1 MDNST
6 HSMPEQLVLYLDGA
20 LAGAEKK
27 AVEEWLASDA
37 AAQAEYESLLQT
49 RAAIR
54 HYGLKQK
61 VGSIH
66 GQMMQEMQPGVRKIR
81 PAFAKATAGKAKKI
95 LRYSMA
101 AAASLILLVGGY
113 MAYNFFTLS
122 SAKVFSS
129 NYRSYEL
136 TITRDGNT
144 TGPTPVE
151 KAYSE
156 KNYKEVLRIHD
167 AGEDKTP
174 KGEFLCG
181 TAALELKD
189 NGKAIKCF
197 NEVLDMNRSAGT
209 PSEQSTAAVLTDESE
224 YYLALAYIS
233 NKDYDFALPLLR
245 KIKDDEEHKY
255 HSGISSR
262 LIRQVKML
270 KWR

>member
-1 MDNST
+1 
-6 HSMPEQLVLYLDGA
+6 
-20 LAGAEKK
+20 
-27 AVEEWLASDA
+27 
-37 AAQAEYESLLQT
+37 
-49 RAAIR
+49 
-54 HYGLKQK
+54 
-61 VGSIH
+61 
-66 GQMMQEMQPGVRKIR
+66 MQPGVRKISQ
-81 PAFAKATAGKAKKI
+81 AKKI

-113 MAYNFFTLS
+113 MVYNFFALS

-129 NYRSYEL
+129 NYRTYEL
-136 TITRDGNT
+136 GITRDGT
-144 TGPTPVE
+144 SAGSTPVE

-167 AGEDKTP
+167 AGEDKTA

-197 NEVLDMNRSAGT
+197 NEVLDINKSAGT
-209 PSEQSTAAVLTDESE
+209 PSGQSAVAVLNDESE
-224 YYLALAYIS
+224 YYLALALIN

-245 KIKDDEEHKY
+245 KIKEDVDHKY
-255 HSGISSR
+255 HTEISSR

>member
-6 HSMPEQLVLYLDGA
+6 HNMSEQLVLYLDGA
-20 LAGAEKK
+20 LTGADKK
-27 AVEEWLASDA
+27 AVEEWLASGA
-37 AAQAEYESLLQT
+37 TAQAEYESLLQT

-61 VGSIH
+61 VGGIH
-66 GQMMQEMQPGVRKIR
+66 GTMMEEMQPQLRKISQ
-81 PAFAKATAGKAKKI
+81 AKKI

-101 AAASLILLVGGY
+101 AAASLILLIGGY
-113 MAYNFFTLS
+113 MAYTFFTLS
-122 SAKVFSS
+122 SGKVFSS
-129 NYRSYEL
+129 NYRTYEL
-136 TITRDGNT
+136 SITRDDSNA
-144 TGPTPVE
+144 GPTPAE

-167 AGEDKTP
+167 AGEDKTA

-189 NGKAIKCF
+189 NSKAIKCF
-197 NEVLDMNRSAGT
+197 NEVLDMNRQSAT
-209 PSEQSTAAVLTDESE
+209 VALNDESE
-224 YYLALAYIS
+224 YYLALAYVS

-245 KIKDDEEHKY
+245 KIKADEEHKY
-255 HSGISSR
+255 HSEISNR